1 MARKSNPKFIGA
13 FVLGALALVIAG
25 ALILGSGDY
34 FTSKDKA
41 VLFFTG
47 SLGGLDVG
55 SPVTFR
61 GIGVGSVTRVAIR
74 YDINEQKLLIPV
86 FIEVD
91 PQKFE
96 IVRGARN
103 KNNIGELVRRGLR
116 AQLQVQSLV
125 TGQMSVNFEFYPD
138 TPIRLVNT
146 DVGVQQL
153 PTIPSSTE
161 VLKASVTSMLEKIGE
176 LPLEQLSKQLLKTV
190 ENANQML
197 VESEGIVKRA
207 GTMVASL
214 QPQVEP
220 LAESAIATSNQ
231 ASQMLKDARAGLELR
246 EGEPL
251 QKVNLMLTDIRNL
264 INHLNSDVTQ
274 NLGPAVQALV
284 ATNASFRQ
292 AMVLIEGAQ
301 RFISPDSPFHSQ
313 LVRMLIEFKSAARAI
328 GALAEYSQRH
338 PNALLLGNE
347 KL

>member
-1 MARKSNPKFIGA
+1 MARKSNPKRIGA
-13 FVLGALALVIAG
+13 FVLGGLALVIAG
-25 ALILGSGDY
+25 LLIFGSGDY
-34 FTSKDKA
+34 FTPKDKA

-61 GIGVGSVTRVAIR
+61 GIGVGSVTGVAIH
-74 YDINEQKLLIPV
+74 YDINEQKLLKPV

-161 VLKASVTSMLEKIGE
+161 VLKASVTNMLGKIGE
-176 LPLEQLSKQLLKTV
+176 LPLS
-190 ENANQML
+190 
-197 VESEGIVKRA
+197 SY
-207 GTMVASL
+207 
-214 QPQVEP
+214 P
-220 LAESAIATSNQ
+220 
-231 ASQMLKDARAGLELR
+231 
-246 EGEPL
+246 
-251 QKVNLMLTDIRNL
+251 
-264 INHLNSDVTQ
+264 
-274 NLGPAVQALV
+274 
-284 ATNASFRQ
+284 ASF
-292 AMVLIEGAQ
+292 
-301 RFISPDSPFHSQ
+301 
-313 LVRMLIEFKSAARAI
+313 
-328 GALAEYSQRH
+328 
-338 PNALLLGNE
+338 
-347 KL
+347 

>member
-1 MARKSNPKFIGA
+1 MARKSITKLISAFI
-13 FVLGALALVIAG
+13 LGTLALVIPG
-25 ALILGSGDY
+25 ILTFGSGDY
-34 FTSKDKA
+34 FAPKDKA
-41 VLFFTG
+41 VLFFSG

-55 SPVTFR
+55 APVTFR
-61 GIGVGSVTRVAIR
+61 GIAVGSVTRIAIR
-74 YDINEQKLLIPV
+74 YDIKEQKLLIPV

-103 KNNIGELVRRGLR
+103 KNNIEELVQRGLR
-116 AQLQVQSLV
+116 AQLQVQSFV

-138 TPIRLVNT
+138 TPIRLVDT

-153 PTIPSSTE
+153 PTIPSSIE
-161 VLKASVTSMLEKIGE
+161 VLEANVTSMLEKISE
-176 LPLEQLSKQLLKTV
+176 LPLEQLSQQLLKTV
-190 ENANQML
+190 ESGNQML
-197 VESEGIVKRA
+197 VESEGIEKRA

-214 QPQVEP
+214 QPQVKP
-220 LAESAIATSNQ
+220 LAESAITASNQ

-251 QKVNLMLTDIRNL
+251 QKVNLMLADIRNL
-264 INHLNSDVTQ
+264 INHLDSDVTQ
-274 NLGPAVQALV
+274 NFGPAVQALA
-284 ATNASFRQ
+284 ATNASFHQ

-313 LVRMLIEFKSAARAI
+313 FVRTLIEFKSAARALS
-328 GALAEYSQRH
+328 AFAEYYQRH